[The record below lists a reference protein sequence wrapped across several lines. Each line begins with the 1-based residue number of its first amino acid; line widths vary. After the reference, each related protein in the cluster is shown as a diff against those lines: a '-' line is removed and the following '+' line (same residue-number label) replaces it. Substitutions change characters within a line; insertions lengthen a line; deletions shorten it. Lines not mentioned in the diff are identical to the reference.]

1 MLRNDNYDRTISIF
15 SGTKIK
21 INNSFPIYIFDSYDY
36 SDDILYCRRL
46 KAHKGLTVIG
56 ELINKEE
63 NIIAFKKDKISI
75 LSIELD
81 PSLIS
86 IGREMNYKMNFGN
99 KTLAP
104 VGAYF
109 AGHLGALKGS
119 LLAILPASLLIPFIE
134 KYDQTSALAATG
146 RLAFTG
152 FVVAESVTHSTHI
165 MNWMKTGFVDI
176 PLTGISP
183 WEIDSD
189 YKSIKLNDSK
199 GQIIK
204 SY

>member
-1 MLRNDNYDRTISIF
+1 MLRNDNYDKTISIF

-21 INNSFPIYIFDSYDY
+21 INNSFPIYIFNSYDY
-36 SDDILYCRRL
+36 SNDILYCSRL

-86 IGREMNYKMNFGN
+86 IGREMNYEMNFGN

-104 VGAYF
+104 FGGYF
-109 AGHLGALKGS
+109 GGYLGALKGS
-119 LLAILPASLLIPFIE
+119 LLAMLPASLLIPLIE
-134 KYDQTSALAATG
+134 KESSMLATAG
-146 RLAFTG
+146 CLAFTG
-152 FVVAESVTHSTHI
+152 FVIAESATHSTHI

-189 YKSIKLNDSK
+189 YKSMKLNDSK
-199 GQIIK
+199 GQMIK

>member
-1 MLRNDNYDRTISIF
+1 MLKNSNHDKTIAIF

-21 INNSFPIYIFDSYDY
+21 INNSFPIYIFDSYNH
-36 SDDILYCRRL
+36 SDNIFYCRKL

-63 NIIAFKKDKISI
+63 DIISFKKDKISI

-86 IGREMNYKMNFGN
+86 IGREMDYTMNFGN

-104 VGAYF
+104 IGGYF

-119 LLAILPASLLIPFIE
+119 LIAMLPASLLIPLIE
-134 KYDQTSALAATG
+134 KESSMLATAG
-146 RLAFTG
+146 CLAFTG
-152 FVVAESVTHSTHI
+152 FVIAESAAHSMHI
-165 MNWMKTGFVDI
+165 VNWIKTGFIDI
-176 PLTGISP
+176 PLIGTSS

-189 YKSIKLNDSK
+189 YKSMKLNDKK
-199 GQIIK
+199 GQIIR